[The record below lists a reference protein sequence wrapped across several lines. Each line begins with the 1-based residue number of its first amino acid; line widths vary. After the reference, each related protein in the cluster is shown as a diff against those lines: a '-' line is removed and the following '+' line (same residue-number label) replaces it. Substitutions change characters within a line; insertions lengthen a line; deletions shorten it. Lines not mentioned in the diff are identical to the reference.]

1 MWILNRLFQLLQI
14 LLIQF
19 QSLQQ
24 YLPYDQNEFF
34 FSHSL
39 SSVDEDPENTVSYW
53 KEKYLQLE
61 IQSMNSIV
69 PSNDVE
75 IQCSLD
81 EEEKTENP
89 EEAIEKELLIN
100 ENEQLK
106 NDMHLSNEKNEQL
119 QIEINVLNEKNEEL
133 NTQANSLNEKNE
145 QLKTEVNVLKEEMNN
160 LNFQLSSISMQRS
173 TTADVSRKNKLIVF
187 FDLSI
192 I

>member
-1 MWILNRLFQLLQI
+1 
-14 LLIQF
+14 
-19 QSLQQ
+19 
-24 YLPYDQNEFF
+24 
-34 FSHSL
+34 
-39 SSVDEDPENTVSYW
+39 
-53 KEKYLQLE
+53 
-61 IQSMNSIV
+61 MNSIV

-119 QIEINVLNEKNEEL
+119 QSEINILNEKNEEL
-133 NTQANSLNEKNE
+133 NTQTNSLNEKNE

-192 I
+192 IQKIRDYERDLAQYQKSIENKDTLFNELQMKYDELKKNQLKAIVCRDL